1 MILQWLSIKT
11 TVSMEEKDSVTTV
24 GHTRILQFC
33 NQYIYDGN
41 FCYKKYISLFL
52 NRIYTQK
59 YSQCAK
65 NRERNCERERRV
77 SHFYRQKTEV
87 TDCMS
92 FPIEFKNLS
101 ITFFQKSWHETWH
114 AILIIICSGSTTKC
128 DMYATTSEWSSDGS
142 APRSYWNSCWAQ
154 KNESMCWWVTTR
166 SKIWHPTEWCSARN
180 WNANE
185 ISISLIRWKQPIF
198 LRYCTTCMSLLQQ
211 SLSHFLLLSS
221 FQLEHDLSF
230 HENHTFFFAQLFQN

>member
-1 MILQWLSIKT
+1 MCKEKMT
-11 TVSMEEKDSVTTV
+11 T
-24 GHTRILQFC
+24 
-33 NQYIYDGN
+33 Y
-41 FCYKKYISLFL
+41 
-52 NRIYTQK
+52 
-59 YSQCAK
+59 
-65 NRERNCERERRV
+65 RERGWV
-77 SHFYRQKTEV
+77 VFTAKKEV

-101 ITFFQKSWHETWH
+101 ITFFKKVDTRHDTPFWSYTQFLLNVICCYYWMIDCSV
-114 AILIIICSGSTTKC
+114 ILKLLLST
-128 DMYATTSEWSSDGS
+128 
-142 APRSYWNSCWAQ
+142 Q

-230 HENHTFFFAQLFQN
+230 HENHTFFLLNYFKIRVNFKLDFINRAAWPQFSFVSWFLMFTTYYLNY

>member
-1 MILQWLSIKT
+1 MLLLVNDQA
-11 TVSMEEKDSVTTV
+11 TVQHH
-24 GHTRILQFC
+24 GHT
-33 NQYIYDGN
+33 
-41 FCYKKYISLFL
+41 
-52 NRIYTQK
+52 
-59 YSQCAK
+59 
-65 NRERNCERERRV
+65 
-77 SHFYRQKTEV
+77 
-87 TDCMS
+87 
-92 FPIEFKNLS
+92 
-101 ITFFQKSWHETWH
+101 ETPVEH
-114 AILIIICSGSTTKC
+114 K
-128 DMYATTSEWSSDGS
+128 
-142 APRSYWNSCWAQ
+142 

-230 HENHTFFFAQLFQN
+230 HENHTFFLLNCFKIRVNFKLDFINRAAWPQFSFVSWFLMFTTYYLNY

>member
-1 MILQWLSIKT
+1 MVIF
-11 TVSMEEKDSVTTV
+11 VTK
-24 GHTRILQFC
+24 F
-33 NQYIYDGN
+33 
-41 FCYKKYISLFL
+41 ISLFL

-101 ITFFQKSWHETWH
+101 ITFFKKVDTRHDTPF
-114 AILIIICSGSTTKC
+114 
-128 DMYATTSEWSSDGS
+128 WSS
-142 APRSYWNSCWAQ
+142 YAQ
-154 KNESMCWWVTTR
+154 VLQLNVICMLLLVNDQATVQHHGHTETPVEHKKNESMCWWVTTR

-230 HENHTFFFAQLFQN
+230 HENHTFFAQLFQN